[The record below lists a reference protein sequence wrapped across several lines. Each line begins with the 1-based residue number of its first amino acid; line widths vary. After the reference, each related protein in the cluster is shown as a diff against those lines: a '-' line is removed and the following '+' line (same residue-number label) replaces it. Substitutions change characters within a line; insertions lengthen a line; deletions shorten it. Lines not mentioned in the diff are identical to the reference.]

1 MVPSRAYPNDYK
13 WKGWKSICRLQKE
26 YSTSLLMCV
35 CVLLSHHVH
44 WHYLSST
51 VDNLSFIHPSLHPS
65 IRQASSILH
74 SFILPTYTI
83 HRPKPWNQPLWPLS
97 SRSSAVVAEIQ
108 PFSNQLS
115 NSKNNCWNQAL
126 ESHLFLSESYA
137 LCSMDVNLHITT
149 KAEFL
154 TLGYTIGRFLSSQ
167 QSEVRIYTW
176 SKNP

>member
-1 MVPSRAYPNDYK
+1 MEGLKIHFSTPKRNTVPHY
-13 WKGWKSICRLQKE
+13 L
-26 YSTSLLMCV
+26 CV
-35 CVLLSHHVH
+35 CVCCFIIMFIDIIFHPLSTI
-44 WHYLSST
+44 Y
-51 VDNLSFIHPSLHPS
+51 HPS
-65 IRQASSILH
+65 ISASMDPSSSILH

-83 HRPKPWNQPLWPLS
+83 HRPKPWNQPLWPSS
-97 SRSSAVVAEIQ
+97 SRNSAVVAEIQ

-115 NSKNNCWNQAL
+115 NSKNNYWNQAL

-167 QSEVRIYTW
+167 PSEVRIYTW